1 MESNRVLGTEMCR
14 IDPCRPGHGYR
25 LSFIGLEDEDV
36 LAIMADVD
44 LIPEGRSL
52 ISELMGSWTWT

>member
-1 MESNRVLGTEMCR
+1 MESNPIPDTERGVRLDSWCS
-14 IDPCRPGHGYR
+14 GHGYR

-36 LAIMADVD
+36 LAVMADVD

-52 ISELMGSWTWT
+52 RSELIR